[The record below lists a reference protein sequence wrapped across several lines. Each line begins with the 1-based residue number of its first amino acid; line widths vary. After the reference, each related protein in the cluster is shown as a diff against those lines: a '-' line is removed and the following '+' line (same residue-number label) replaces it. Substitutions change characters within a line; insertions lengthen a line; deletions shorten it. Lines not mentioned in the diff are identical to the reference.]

1 MYSARRR
8 HCCGGRFAVGKPEPG
23 FPPAL
28 IFPSPSKKLQSWVRP
43 RSESAEL
50 LPSAGE
56 RPNCRAW
63 RRATAGEEVIISV
76 TPPSVLLL
84 QCRRCVCLSVCLLQP
99 RSADAIIQRTAAWL
113 SVHRGSAACMSAC
126 MELLS
131 AARDYSYRSL
141 PELYQRNGSAPASIK
156 ARLKHMNHP
165 RARVTVTRPTQ
176 PCIPPGSLNRVPCSF
191 GWGNGVNVTSAGWQV
206 TPCNPIWHVSSRSG
220 AATLRTCYITLHYE
234 LKSSSQQAGVCS
246 RRTN

>member
-1 MYSARRR
+1 MS
-8 HCCGGRFAVGKPEPG
+8 
-23 FPPAL
+23 
-28 IFPSPSKKLQSWVRP
+28 
-43 RSESAEL
+43 
-50 LPSAGE
+50 
-56 RPNCRAW
+56 
-63 RRATAGEEVIISV
+63 
-76 TPPSVLLL
+76 
-84 QCRRCVCLSVCLLQP
+84 VCLSVCLLQP

-113 SVHRGSAACMSAC
+113 SVHRGSPACMSAC

-156 ARLKHMNHP
+156 ARLKHTNHP

-206 TPCNPIWHVSSRSG
+206 ALCNAMWHVSSRSG